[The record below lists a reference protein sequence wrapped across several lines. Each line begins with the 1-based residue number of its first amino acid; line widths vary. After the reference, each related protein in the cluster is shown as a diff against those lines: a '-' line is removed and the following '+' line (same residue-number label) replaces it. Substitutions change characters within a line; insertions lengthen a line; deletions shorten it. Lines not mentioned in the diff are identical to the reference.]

1 MARIMP
7 RILVVGPQGQ
17 IGREL
22 LRTLAPLGE
31 VIAAGRRDTPVV
43 VDLARP
49 ETLREAVATVHP
61 AAVINAAAYT
71 AVDRAEG
78 EEALAMRVNATAPGV
93 LAEVCRAAGAILVHY
108 STDYVF
114 DGSQATPL
122 TEDDAPHPLNLYGRS
137 KLAGEVA
144 VADAG
149 GTHLVLRTS
158 GVYGLHGRNFL
169 LTMRRLAAE
178 RDCLRIVDDQYASPT
193 WARMIAEVTAILL
206 ARGLATPDWLQA
218 HSGLYHLSAGGQT
231 SWYQFARRIFELA
244 PPSGV
249 RRVRPAGAAPPASG
263 PETVRLEPIA
273 TVDYPTPAARPLYSV
288 LDNHRLRETFGL
300 ALPGWETSL
309 AACLADLAPGEVI
322 APIVS

>member
-1 MARIMP
+1 MARSMP
-7 RILVVGPQGQ
+7 RILVIGPQGQ
-17 IGREL
+17 VGWEL

-31 VIAAGRRDTPVV
+31 VIAAGRRDTSVV
-43 VDLARP
+43 ADLARP
-49 ETLREAVATVHP
+49 ETLRAAVAAVRP

-71 AVDRAEG
+71 AVDQAEG
-78 EEALAMRVNATAPGV
+78 EAALAMRVNATAPGV
-93 LAEVCRAAGAILVHY
+93 LAEVCRSAGAILVHY

-144 VADAG
+144 IADVG

-158 GVYGLHGRNFL
+158 WVYGLHGHNFL

-178 RDCLRIVDDQYASPT
+178 RDCLRIVDDQYGSPT
-193 WARMIAEVTAILL
+193 WARMIAQITAVLL
-206 ARGLATPDWLQA
+206 ARGLAAPDWLQA
-218 HSGLYHLSAGGQT
+218 RSGLYHLSAGGQT

-244 PPSGV
+244 PLSGT
-249 RRVRPAGAAPPASG
+249 RRVRSPGAAQRASG
-263 PETVRLEPIA
+263 LETVRLEPIT
-273 TVDYPTPAARPLYSV
+273 TVDYPTPAVRPLYSV
-288 LDNHRLRETFGL
+288 LDNRHLRETFGL

-309 AACLADLAPGEVI
+309 AACLGDLAPGV
-322 APIVS
+322 